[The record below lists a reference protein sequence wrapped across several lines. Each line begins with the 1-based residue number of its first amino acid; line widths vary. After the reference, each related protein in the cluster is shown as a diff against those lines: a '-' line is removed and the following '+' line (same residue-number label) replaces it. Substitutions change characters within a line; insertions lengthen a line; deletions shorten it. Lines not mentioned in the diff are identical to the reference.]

1 MKLSNQLV
9 IKKTLNKI
17 ISKNYKEYSTF
28 HFPLT
33 YQILYTWKNS
43 LGKDLDTNLI
53 LSNLTIKALRIY
65 NQNNKKKSYK
75 EFIKTKQISIG
86 KVKKAELSRELLIP
100 RETIRRKLEDLKK
113 ENFIDMVDG
122 NIDINRKSFE
132 IKDLDT
138 IINKYSKCLNIIVD
152 NLSDD
157 KTITKKSITE
167 DCLLNN
173 FSKCWINLMSMMIEL
188 SLIWRKFLKSMEN
201 WFIFG
206 TCGLNQMYNLKDSK
220 NFRDLHPDNT
230 ENFFLNLT
238 REETSRG
245 LNPTTIS
252 DLTGIPRQTVI
263 RNLKNLTKSKALEKD
278 TRRNLFYVPKNT
290 SQQKS
295 IVETLKKIQ
304 LVISQNVNKTLIAI

>member
-1 MKLSNQLV
+1 MTDEEQ
-9 IKKTLNKI
+9 IIAKI
-17 ISKNYKEYSTF
+17 INKNYKEYTKF
-28 HFPLT
+28 HYPLS
-33 YQILYTWKNS
+33 YQILYLWKNY
-43 LGKDLDTNLI
+43 LGKDLETNLI

-167 DCLLNN
+167 DYLLNN
-173 FSKCWINLMSMMIEL
+173 FSKCWINILSMMIEL

-304 LVISQNVNKTLIAI
+304 LVISQNVNKTLIAV

>member
-1 MKLSNQLV
+1 MTDQEQE
-9 IKKTLNKI
+9 ITKI
-17 ISKNYKEYSTF
+17 INKNYKEYTKF
-28 HFPLT
+28 HYPLS
-33 YQILYTWKNS
+33 YQILYLWKNY

>member
-1 MKLSNQLV
+1 MTDEEQE
-9 IKKTLNKI
+9 IAKI
-17 ISKNYKEYSTF
+17 INKNYKEYTKF
-28 HFPLT
+28 HYPLS
-33 YQILYTWKNS
+33 YQILYLWKNY
-43 LGKDLDTNLI
+43 LGKDLETNLI

-167 DCLLNN
+167 DYLLNN

-278 TRRNLFYVPKNT
+278 ARRNLFYVPKNT

-304 LVISQNVNKTLIAI
+304 LVISQNVNKTLIAV

>member
-1 MKLSNQLV
+1 MTDEEQE
-9 IKKTLNKI
+9 IAKI
-17 ISKNYKEYSTF
+17 INKNYKEYTKF
-28 HFPLT
+28 HYPLL
-33 YQILYTWKNS
+33 YQILYLWKNY
-43 LGKDLDTNLI
+43 LGKDLETNLI

-238 REETSRG
+238 REEISRG

>member
-1 MKLSNQLV
+1 MTDEEQE
-9 IKKTLNKI
+9 IAKI
-17 ISKNYKEYSTF
+17 INKNYKEYTKF
-28 HFPLT
+28 HYPLS
-33 YQILYTWKNS
+33 YQILYLWKNY
-43 LGKDLDTNLI
+43 LGKDLETNLI

-100 RETIRRKLEDLKK
+100 RETIRRKLEDLKQ

-167 DCLLNN
+167 DYLLNN

-263 RNLKNLTKSKALEKD
+263 RNLKNLTKTKALEKD

-304 LVISQNVNKTLIAI
+304 LVISQNVNKTLIAV

>member
-1 MKLSNQLV
+1 MTDEEQE
-9 IKKTLNKI
+9 IAKI
-17 ISKNYKEYSTF
+17 INKNYKEYTKF
-28 HFPLT
+28 HYPLS
-33 YQILYTWKNS
+33 YQILYLWKNY
-43 LGKDLDTNLI
+43 LGKDLETNLI

-138 IINKYSKCLNIIVD
+138 IINKYSKCLNIILD
-152 NLSDD
+152 NLGDD

-167 DCLLNN
+167 DYLLNN

-238 REETSRG
+238 QEETSRG

-304 LVISQNVNKTLIAI
+304 LVISQNVNKTLIAV

>member
-1 MKLSNQLV
+1 MTDEEQE
-9 IKKTLNKI
+9 IAKI
-17 ISKNYKEYSTF
+17 INKNYKEYTKF
-28 HFPLT
+28 HYPLS
-33 YQILYTWKNS
+33 YQILYLWKNY
-43 LGKDLDTNLI
+43 LGKDLETNLI

-132 IKDLDT
+132 IKYLDT

-167 DCLLNN
+167 DYLLNN

-238 REETSRG
+238 QEETSRG

-304 LVISQNVNKTLIAI
+304 LVISQNVNKTLIAV

>member
-1 MKLSNQLV
+1 MTDEEQE
-9 IKKTLNKI
+9 IAKI
-17 ISKNYKEYSTF
+17 INKNYKEYTKF
-28 HFPLT
+28 HYPLS
-33 YQILYTWKNS
+33 YQILYLWKNY
-43 LGKDLDTNLI
+43 LGKDLETNLI

-75 EFIKTKQISIG
+75 EFLKTKQISIG

-152 NLSDD
+152 NLSND
-157 KTITKKSITE
+157 KTITKKNITE
-167 DCLLNN
+167 DYLLNN
-173 FSKCWINLMSMMIEL
+173 FSKCWINILSMMIEL

-278 TRRNLFYVPKNT
+278 ARRNLFYVPKNT

-304 LVISQNVNKTLIAI
+304 LVISQNVNKTLIAV

>member
-1 MKLSNQLV
+1 MTDEEQE
-9 IKKTLNKI
+9 IAKI
-17 ISKNYKEYSTF
+17 INKNYKEYTKF
-28 HFPLT
+28 HYPLS
-33 YQILYTWKNS
+33 YQILYLWKNY
-43 LGKDLDTNLI
+43 LGKDLETNLI

-132 IKDLDT
+132 IKYLDT
-138 IINKYSKCLNIIVD
+138 IINKYSKCLNIILD
-152 NLSDD
+152 NLGDD

-167 DCLLNN
+167 DYLLNN

-304 LVISQNVNKTLIAI
+304 LVISQNVNKTLIAV

>member
-1 MKLSNQLV
+1 MTDEEQE
-9 IKKTLNKI
+9 IAKI
-17 ISKNYKEYSTF
+17 INKNYKEYTKF
-28 HFPLT
+28 HYPLS
-33 YQILYTWKNS
+33 YQILYLWKNY
-43 LGKDLDTNLI
+43 LGKDLETNLI

-138 IINKYSKCLNIIVD
+138 IINKYSKCLNIILD
-152 NLSDD
+152 NLGDD

-167 DCLLNN
+167 DYLLNN
-173 FSKCWINLMSMMIEL
+173 FSKCWINILSMMIEL

-304 LVISQNVNKTLIAI
+304 LVISQNVNKTLIAV

>member
-1 MKLSNQLV
+1 MTDEEQK
-9 IKKTLNKI
+9 IAKI
-17 ISKNYKEYSTF
+17 INKNYKEYTKF
-28 HFPLT
+28 HYPLS
-33 YQILYTWKNS
+33 YQILYLWKNY
-43 LGKDLDTNLI
+43 LGKDLETNLI

-138 IINKYSKCLNIIVD
+138 IINKYSKCLNIILD
-152 NLSDD
+152 NLGDD

-167 DCLLNN
+167 DYLLNN
-173 FSKCWINLMSMMIEL
+173 FSKCWINILSMMIEL

-278 TRRNLFYVPKNT
+278 TKRNLFYVPKNT

-304 LVISQNVNKTLIAI
+304 LVISQNVNKTLIAV

>member
-1 MKLSNQLV
+1 MTDEEQE
-9 IKKTLNKI
+9 IAKI
-17 ISKNYKEYSTF
+17 INKNYKEYTKF
-28 HFPLT
+28 HYPLS
-33 YQILYTWKNS
+33 YQILYLWKNY
-43 LGKDLDTNLI
+43 LGKDLETNLI

-132 IKDLDT
+132 IKYLDT

-167 DCLLNN
+167 DYLLNN

-238 REETSRG
+238 QEETSRG

-263 RNLKNLTKSKALEKD
+263 RNLKILTKNKILEKESKN
-278 TRRNLFYVPKNT
+278 NLFYVPKNT
-290 SQQKS
+290 TQHKS
-295 IVETLKKIQ
+295 ILESLKNVQ
-304 LVISQNVNKTLIAI
+304 RSISNNTFKTLQEV

>member
-1 MKLSNQLV
+1 
-9 IKKTLNKI
+9 
-17 ISKNYKEYSTF
+17 
-28 HFPLT
+28 
-33 YQILYTWKNS
+33 
-43 LGKDLDTNLI
+43 
-53 LSNLTIKALRIY
+53 
-65 NQNNKKKSYK
+65 
-75 EFIKTKQISIG
+75 
-86 KVKKAELSRELLIP
+86 
-100 RETIRRKLEDLKK
+100 
-113 ENFIDMVDG
+113 MVDG

-167 DCLLNN
+167 DYLLNN
-173 FSKCWINLMSMMIEL
+173 FSKFWINILSMMIEL

-290 SQQKS
+290 SQKKS

-304 LVISQNVNKTLIAI
+304 LVISQNVNKTLISV

>member
-1 MKLSNQLV
+1 MTDEEQ
-9 IKKTLNKI
+9 IIAKI
-17 ISKNYKEYSTF
+17 INKNYKEYTKF
-28 HFPLT
+28 HYPLS
-33 YQILYTWKNS
+33 YQILYLWKNY
-43 LGKDLDTNLI
+43 LGKDLETNLI

-138 IINKYSKCLNIIVD
+138 IINKYSKCLNIILD
-152 NLSDD
+152 NLGDD

-167 DCLLNN
+167 DYLLNN
-173 FSKCWINLMSMMIEL
+173 FSKCWINILSMMIEL

-278 TRRNLFYVPKNT
+278 ARRNLFYVPKNT

-304 LVISQNVNKTLIAI
+304 LVISQNINKTLIAE

>member
-1 MKLSNQLV
+1 MTDEEQE
-9 IKKTLNKI
+9 IAKI
-17 ISKNYKEYSTF
+17 INKNYKEYTKF
-28 HFPLT
+28 HYPLS
-33 YQILYTWKNS
+33 YQILYLWKNY
-43 LGKDLDTNLI
+43 LGKDLETNLI

-152 NLSDD
+152 NLSND

-167 DCLLNN
+167 DYLLNN
-173 FSKCWINLMSMMIEL
+173 FSKCWINILSMMIEL

-304 LVISQNVNKTLIAI
+304 LVISQNVNKTLIAV

>member
-1 MKLSNQLV
+1 MTDEEQE
-9 IKKTLNKI
+9 IAKI
-17 ISKNYKEYSTF
+17 INKNYKEYTKF
-28 HFPLT
+28 HYPLS
-33 YQILYTWKNS
+33 YQILYLWKNY
-43 LGKDLDTNLI
+43 LGKDLETNLI

-138 IINKYSKCLNIIVD
+138 IINKYSKCLNIIVN

-167 DCLLNN
+167 DYLLNN
-173 FSKCWINLMSMMIEL
+173 FSKCWINILSMMIEL

-263 RNLKNLTKSKALEKD
+263 RNLKNLTKSNALEKD
-278 TRRNLFYVPKNT
+278 AKRNLFYVPKNT

-304 LVISQNVNKTLIAI
+304 LVISQNVNKTLIAV

>member
-1 MKLSNQLV
+1 MSDEEQ
-9 IKKTLNKI
+9 IIAKI
-17 ISKNYKEYSTF
+17 INKNYKEYTKF
-28 HFPLT
+28 HYPLS
-33 YQILYTWKNS
+33 YQILYLWKNY
-43 LGKDLDTNLI
+43 LGKDLETNLI

-138 IINKYSKCLNIIVD
+138 IINKYSKCLNIILD
-152 NLSDD
+152 NLGDD

-167 DCLLNN
+167 DYLLNN
-173 FSKCWINLMSMMIEL
+173 FSKCWINILSMMIEL

-295 IVETLKKIQ
+295 IVETIKKIQ
-304 LVISQNVNKTLIAI
+304 LVISQNVNKTLIAV

>member
-1 MKLSNQLV
+1 MTDEEQE
-9 IKKTLNKI
+9 IAKI
-17 ISKNYKEYSTF
+17 INKNYKEYTKF
-28 HFPLT
+28 HYPLS
-33 YQILYTWKNS
+33 YQILYLWKNY
-43 LGKDLDTNLI
+43 LGKDLETNLI

-138 IINKYSKCLNIIVD
+138 IIKKYSKCLNIIVD

-167 DCLLNN
+167 DYLLNN
-173 FSKCWINLMSMMIEL
+173 FSKCWINILSMMIEL

-304 LVISQNVNKTLIAI
+304 LVISQNVNKTLIAE

>member
-1 MKLSNQLV
+1 MNDKEQE
-9 IKKTLNKI
+9 IAKI
-17 ISKNYKEYSTF
+17 INKNYKEYTKF
-28 HFPLT
+28 HYPLS
-33 YQILYTWKNS
+33 YQILYLWKNY
-43 LGKDLDTNLI
+43 LGKDLETNLI

-138 IINKYSKCLNIIVD
+138 IINKYSKCLNIILD
-152 NLSDD
+152 NLGDD

-167 DCLLNN
+167 DYLLNN
-173 FSKCWINLMSMMIEL
+173 FSKCWINILSMMIEL

-278 TRRNLFYVPKNT
+278 ARRNLFYVPKNT

-304 LVISQNVNKTLIAI
+304 LVISQNVNKTLIAV

>member
-1 MKLSNQLV
+1 MTDEEQ
-9 IKKTLNKI
+9 IIAKI
-17 ISKNYKEYSTF
+17 INKNYKEYTKF
-28 HFPLT
+28 HYPLS
-33 YQILYTWKNS
+33 YQILYLWKNY
-43 LGKDLDTNLI
+43 LGKDLETNLI

-152 NLSDD
+152 NLSND

-167 DCLLNN
+167 DYLLNN
-173 FSKCWINLMSMMIEL
+173 FSKCWINILSMMIEL

-304 LVISQNVNKTLIAI
+304 LVISQNVNKTLIAV

>member
-1 MKLSNQLV
+1 MTDEEQE
-9 IKKTLNKI
+9 IAKI
-17 ISKNYKEYSTF
+17 INKNYKEYTKF
-28 HFPLT
+28 HYPLS
-33 YQILYTWKNS
+33 YQILYLWKNY
-43 LGKDLDTNLI
+43 LGKDLETNLI

-167 DCLLNN
+167 DYLLNN

-278 TRRNLFYVPKNT
+278 TNRNLFYVPKNT

-304 LVISQNVNKTLIAI
+304 LVISQNVNKTLIAV

>member
-1 MKLSNQLV
+1 MTDEEQE
-9 IKKTLNKI
+9 IAKI
-17 ISKNYKEYSTF
+17 INKNYKEYTKF
-28 HFPLT
+28 HYPLS
-33 YQILYTWKNS
+33 YQILYLWKNY
-43 LGKDLDTNLI
+43 LGKDLETNLI

-138 IINKYSKCLNIIVD
+138 IINKYSKCLNIILD
-152 NLSDD
+152 NLGDD
-157 KTITKKSITE
+157 KTIAKKSITE
-167 DCLLNN
+167 DYLLNN

-278 TRRNLFYVPKNT
+278 TRRNLFYVPENT
-290 SQQKS
+290 SQKKS

-304 LVISQNVNKTLIAI
+304 LVISQNVNKTLIAV

>member
-1 MKLSNQLV
+1 MTDEEQE
-9 IKKTLNKI
+9 IAKI
-17 ISKNYKEYSTF
+17 INKNYKEYTKF
-28 HFPLT
+28 HYPLS
-33 YQILYTWKNS
+33 YQILYLWKNY
-43 LGKDLDTNLI
+43 LGKDLETNLI

-167 DCLLNN
+167 DYLLNN

>member
-1 MKLSNQLV
+1 MTDEEQE
-9 IKKTLNKI
+9 IAKI
-17 ISKNYKEYSTF
+17 INKNYKEYTKF
-28 HFPLT
+28 HYPLS
-33 YQILYTWKNS
+33 YQILYLWKNY
-43 LGKDLDTNLI
+43 LGKDLETNLI

-152 NLSDD
+152 NLGDD

-167 DCLLNN
+167 DYLLNN

-238 REETSRG
+238 QEETSRG

-304 LVISQNVNKTLIAI
+304 LVISQNVNKTLIAV

>member
-1 MKLSNQLV
+1 MTDEEQ
-9 IKKTLNKI
+9 IIAKI
-17 ISKNYKEYSTF
+17 INKNYKEYTKF
-28 HFPLT
+28 HYPLS
-33 YQILYTWKNS
+33 YQILYLWKNY
-43 LGKDLDTNLI
+43 LGKDLETNLI

-113 ENFIDMVDG
+113 ENFIDIVDG

-138 IINKYSKCLNIIVD
+138 IINKYSKCLNIILD
-152 NLSDD
+152 NLGDD

-167 DCLLNN
+167 DYLLNN
-173 FSKCWINLMSMMIEL
+173 FSKCWINILSMMIEL

-263 RNLKNLTKSKALEKD
+263 RNLKNLTKSKSLEKD
-278 TRRNLFYVPKNT
+278 TRINLFYVPKNT

-304 LVISQNVNKTLIAI
+304 LVISQNVNKTLIAV

>member
-1 MKLSNQLV
+1 MTDEEQE
-9 IKKTLNKI
+9 IAKI
-17 ISKNYKEYSTF
+17 INKNYKEYTKF
-28 HFPLT
+28 HYPLS
-33 YQILYTWKNS
+33 YQILYLWKNY
-43 LGKDLDTNLI
+43 LGKDLETNLI

-167 DCLLNN
+167 DYLLNN

-238 REETSRG
+238 QEETSRG

-304 LVISQNVNKTLIAI
+304 LVISQNVNKTLIAV

>member
-1 MKLSNQLV
+1 MTDEEQE
-9 IKKTLNKI
+9 IAKI
-17 ISKNYKEYSTF
+17 INKNYKEYTKF
-28 HFPLT
+28 HYPLS
-33 YQILYTWKNS
+33 YQILYLWKNY
-43 LGKDLDTNLI
+43 LGKDLETNLI

-132 IKDLDT
+132 IKYLDT
-138 IINKYSKCLNIIVD
+138 IINKYSKCLNIILD
-152 NLSDD
+152 NLGDD

-167 DCLLNN
+167 DYLLNN

-238 REETSRG
+238 QEETSRG

-278 TRRNLFYVPKNT
+278 TRRNLFYVPNNT